1 MISSGIQSLNLYFIL
16 FDLKTY
22 LFFIKFGR
30 QNSECFV
37 LHLVLLFLSMRLV
50 FLSNYSNKP
59 IFVTPRC
66 WMLVSILVICWPGNH
81 ICQLWNRVRL
91 FSREAGKRAFLEA
104 QFALRVLL
112 DFLSNCTNKKKF
124 LWPNKPST
132 VNYFDNLWDIVI
144 NLIFVSRYQTT
155 RSSRKR
161 REVLG
166 ILLRF

>member
-1 MISSGIQSLNLYFIL
+1 MISSGIQSLNLHFIL

-50 FLSNYSNKP
+50 FLSNYQIGHFCDSE
-59 IFVTPRC
+59 
-66 WMLVSILVICWPGNH
+66 MLVSILVICWPGNH